1 LQQSTAGNPDAS
13 KIYKEYKQEQS
24 VTPSLREETQ
34 STIPEIYEAYHHPPR
49 RGVLLE
55 AFELEG
61 AALRAGDG
69 GKEAETEGKG
79 ERENQAPCG
88 VAGVLGV
95 VLLNLIV
102 YFFTDIPHPQVSPT
116 WTFLFLNLYAV
127 YCIYSYSYPPSPLFF
142 ITCYGGW
149 VWVEYA
155 SKNSDYSFRDY
166 TLSR

>member
-1 LQQSTAGNPDAS
+1 LLGLQQSTAGNPDAS

-24 VTPSLREETQ
+24 VTPTLREATQ
-34 STIPEIYEAYHHPPR
+34 SPILEIYEAYHHPPR

-69 GKEAETEGKG
+69 GRWAEMEGKG

-95 VLLNLIV
+95 VGVKPNRP
-102 YFFTDIPHPQVSPT
+102 FFTMILRPQVSYT
-116 WTFLFLNLYAV
+116 WTF
-127 YCIYSYSYPPSPLFF
+127 
-142 ITCYGGW
+142 
-149 VWVEYA
+149 
-155 SKNSDYSFRDY
+155 
-166 TLSR
+166 